1 MGCSYFILVSLFY
14 CFVFLPRLVLIACA
28 YWCSWVGKDLH
39 LLQIMMP
46 LLCDVL
52 LRPVLY
58 VVAAVYP
65 AEKLEG
71 EQLTSMI
78 GATNVRSACRNFSRL
93 ANVTVNIWVY
103 EEMRDFVNSD
113 DVDMV
118 LWTTLSVYLG
128 SMVVEI
134 VLHLDVCLF
143 DIISG
148 TYAVTVA
155 RNILVDFQGLAIVSE
170 HSLASEIEK
179 DCLEDVDKMKFT
191 ELCLATD
198 STQSLWQLVMAF
210 IVASRGGL
218 NSCGQ
223 DGGAF
228 LVVKVVMEIT
238 SNLESYMALDVFA
251 HAKQVCTIIVASA
264 FTAFV
269 MEAGRYWCGL
279 TTAIGMLI
287 VGIFA
292 ATSIC
297 LRVLDMSFDMS
308 SLAAQGFT

>member
-128 SMVVEI
+128 SMVLEI
-134 VLHLDVCLF
+134 VLHLDVYCL
-143 DIISG
+143 DAA
-148 TYAVTVA
+148 AVTVA
-155 RNILVDFQGLAIVSE
+155 VKGKDKARLLVDFQGLAFV
-170 HSLASEIEK
+170 SEIELN
-179 DCLEDVDKMKFT
+179 CFEDVDKMEFT
-191 ELCLATD
+191 ELCLVTD
-198 STQSLWQLVMAF
+198 STQSLLQLVMAF

-223 DGGAF
+223 DGGAL
-228 LVVKVVMEIT
+228 LVVKVVMDFS
-238 SNLESYMALDVFA
+238 SNLESYMALDVRA